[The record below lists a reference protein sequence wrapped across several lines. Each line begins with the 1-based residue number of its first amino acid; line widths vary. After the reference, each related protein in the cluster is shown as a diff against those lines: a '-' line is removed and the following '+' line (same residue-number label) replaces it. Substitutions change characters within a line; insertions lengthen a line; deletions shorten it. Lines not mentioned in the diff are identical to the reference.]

1 MAISIWERHRRK
13 SPLVERFGK
22 TLREAN
28 KDTVQRPLPERWVEL
43 IKRLNEEEAR
53 RREED
58 H

>member
-28 KDTVQRPLPERWVEL
+28 KDTVQRPLPERWVQL
-43 IKRLNEEEAR
+43 IKRLNEEG